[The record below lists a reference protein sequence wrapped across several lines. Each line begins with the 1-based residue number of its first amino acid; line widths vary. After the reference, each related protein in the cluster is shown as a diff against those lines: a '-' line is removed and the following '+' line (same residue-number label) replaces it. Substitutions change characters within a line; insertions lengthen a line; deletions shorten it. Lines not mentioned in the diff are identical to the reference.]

1 MAMYNKSLGKF
12 QLTGIPPAP
21 RGIPQVEVAFDID
34 ANGILAVSAKDLG
47 TGKEQR
53 IEIKAGS
60 GLSDDEIKR
69 MVTDAESHAEDDKRQ
84 RELVEARNGAES
96 AAYQASKQL
105 KDLGEQVDE
114 ASRKDIEEAIAAV
127 NEAVEGDDVADIQ
140 AKTEALQTA
149 FHRVSEAMYQ
159 RAQEEQA
166 AASGNGAS
174 AEGTADGAASDEE
187 VVDAEVVDESK

>member
-1 MAMYNKSLGKF
+1 MYNKSLGKF

-21 RGIPQVEVAFDID
+21 RGIPQIEVAFDID

-69 MVTDAESHAEDDKRQ
+69 MVSDAESHAEDDKRQ
-84 RELVEARNGAES
+84 RELVEARNAGES
-96 AAYQASKQL
+96 AAYQAEKQL
-105 KDLGEQVDE
+105 KDLGEQVDA
-114 ASRKDIEEAIAAV
+114 ASKQEIEEGIAAV
-127 NEAVEGDDVADIQ
+127 NEAVKGEDVEAINS
-140 AKTEALQTA
+140 ATERLQTA
-149 FHRVSEAMYQ
+149 FHKVSEAMYQ

-166 AASGNGAS
+166 ANGATANGAS
-174 AEGTADGAASDEE
+174 EPTGEAEEE
-187 VVDAEVVDESK
+187 VVDAEVVDEK